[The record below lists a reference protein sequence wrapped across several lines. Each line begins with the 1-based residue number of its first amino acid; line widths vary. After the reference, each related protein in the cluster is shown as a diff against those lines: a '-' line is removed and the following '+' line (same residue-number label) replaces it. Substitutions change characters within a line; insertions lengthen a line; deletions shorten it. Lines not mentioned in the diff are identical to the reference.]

1 VALTPVPIPASEPAS
16 VAPVGSLARRALEVP
31 LLWKI
36 LAIDTAI
43 NVASYLVFRAAPPD
57 LAAEILVAS
66 LVVTLLL
73 NGFLVYW
80 ALVPLRRMEETAGR
94 VSRGDLAARVLPS
107 LLADRDIARIART
120 FNAILDH
127 VMADRVRLRQLA
139 AQVIRAGD
147 EERARIGRELHDSA
161 AQSLGAVDLML
172 GAAAQGAGDPALAE
186 RLRQIQRIAQDTLAE
201 VRVLSHHV
209 YPRVLD
215 DLGLVAALEWLVR
228 STREQTG
235 IAAHAESDV
244 PGEVPRQVAAV
255 LYRVA
260 QEAVRNAT
268 KHSDARTLSLRLA
281 REGASLV
288 LTVHDDGRGFDP
300 ELAMSTTSGLG
311 LFTMRERV
319 ALVDGD
325 LTVTSRAGAGT
336 RLVARVPAGGGA

>member
-1 VALTPVPIPASEPAS
+1 MAMTPAPVVPAVPAAPPPVPR
-16 VAPVGSLARRALEVP
+16 LARRALEVP

-36 LAIDTAI
+36 LAIDSAI
-43 NVASYLVFRAAPPD
+43 NVASYVVFRAAPPD

-80 ALVPLRRMEETAGR
+80 ALVPLRRVEETADR
-94 VSRGDLAARVLPS
+94 VSRGDLAARVRPS
-107 LLADRDIARIART
+107 LLADRDIARIGRT
-120 FNAILDH
+120 LNSVLDH

-172 GAAAQGAGDPALAE
+172 GAAAREADPLLAE
-186 RLRQIQRIAQDTLAE
+186 RLRQIQQIAQDTLAE
-201 VRVLSHHV
+201 IRVLSHHV

-215 DLGLVAALEWLVR
+215 DLGLMAALEWLAR

-235 IAAHAESDV
+235 IAAHAEAGV
-244 PGEVPRQVAAV
+244 AGEVPRESAAV

-260 QEAVRNAT
+260 QEAVRNVT
-268 KHSDARTLSLRLA
+268 KHSNARTLTLRLA

-288 LTVHDDGRGFDP
+288 LTVEDDGRGFDP

-319 ALVDGD
+319 ALVDGE
-325 LTVTSRAGAGT
+325 LTVRSGAGIGT
-336 RLVARVPAGGGA
+336 RLTARVPVTGIV

>member
-1 VALTPVPIPASEPAS
+1 VSLTPVPIPASEPAS
-16 VAPVGSLARRALEVP
+16 VVPVPSLARRALEVP

-36 LAIDTAI
+36 LAIDSVI
-43 NVASYLVFRAAPPD
+43 NVASYVIFRAAPPD
-57 LAAEILVAS
+57 LAAEILIAS
-66 LVVTLLL
+66 LVATLLL

-80 ALVPLRRMEETAGR
+80 ALVPLRRMEETADR
-94 VSRGDLAARVLPS
+94 VSRGDLAARVVPS
-107 LLADRDIARIART
+107 LLADRDIARIGRT
-120 FNAILDH
+120 MNTVLDH

-172 GAAAQGAGDPALAE
+172 GAAAQGAEDPALAA
-186 RLRQIQRIAQDTLAE
+186 RLRQIQQIAQDTLAE
-201 VRVLSHHV
+201 VRALSHHV

-215 DLGLVAALEWLVR
+215 DLGLVAALEWLAR

-235 IAAHAESDV
+235 IAAHAESHLT
-244 PGEVPRQVAAV
+244 GEVPRQVAAV

-260 QEAVRNAT
+260 QEAVRNVT
-268 KHSDARTLSLRLA
+268 KHSNARTLALRLA

-288 LTVHDDGRGFDP
+288 LTVTDDGRGFDP

-319 ALVDGD
+319 ALVDGT
-325 LTVTSRAGAGT
+325 LTVTSRSGT
-336 RLVARVPAGGGA
+336 GTELSARIPVGGA

>member
-1 VALTPVPIPASEPAS
+1 MALTPAPIVPSEPAAP
-16 VAPVGSLARRALEVP
+16 APVPRLARRALELP

-43 NVASYLVFRAAPPD
+43 NVASYVVFRAAPPD
-57 LAAEILVAS
+57 LAAEILIAS

-80 ALVPLRRMEETAGR
+80 ALVPLRRVEETADR
-94 VSRGDLAARVLPS
+94 VSRGDLAARVIPS
-107 LLADRDIARIART
+107 LLADRDIARIGRT
-120 FNAILDH
+120 LNTVLDH

-172 GAAAQGAGDPALAE
+172 GAAAQGTIDPAFAE
-186 RLRQIQRIAQDTLAE
+186 RLRQIQKIAQDTLTE
-201 VRVLSHHV
+201 IRVLSHQV

-215 DLGLVAALEWLVR
+215 DLGLVAALEWLAR

-235 IAAHAESDV
+235 IAAHAEV
-244 PGEVPRQVAAV
+244 GVTAEIPRPSAAV

-260 QEAVRNAT
+260 QEAVRNVT
-268 KHSDARTLSLRLA
+268 KHSNARTLTLRLA

-288 LTVHDDGRGFDP
+288 LTVEDDGRGFDP

-319 ALVDGD
+319 ALVDGQLS
-325 LTVTSRAGAGT
+325 LTSGVGTGT
-336 RLVARVPAGGGA
+336 RLIARVPVAGAV

>member
-1 VALTPVPIPASEPAS
+1 VSLTPVPIPASEPAS
-16 VAPVGSLARRALEVP
+16 VTPVPSLARRALEVP

-36 LAIDTAI
+36 LAIDSAI
-43 NVASYLVFRAAPPD
+43 NVASYVVFRAAPPD
-57 LAAEILVAS
+57 LAAEILIAS
-66 LVVTLLL
+66 LIVTLLL

-80 ALVPLRRMEETAGR
+80 ALVPLRRMEETADR
-94 VSRGDLAARVLPS
+94 VSRGDLAARVRPS
-107 LLADRDIARIART
+107 LLADRDIARIGRT
-120 FNAILDH
+120 LNAVLDH

-172 GAAAQGAGDPALAE
+172 GAAAQGAGDPASAE

-215 DLGLVAALEWLVR
+215 DLGLVAALEWLAR

-235 IAAHAESDV
+235 IAAHAESGV
-244 PGEVPRQVAAV
+244 TGELPRQVAAV

-260 QEAVRNAT
+260 QEAVRNVT

-288 LTVHDDGRGFDP
+288 LTVQDDGRGFDP

-325 LTVTSRAGAGT
+325 LTVTSRAGEGT
-336 RLVARVPAGGGA
+336 RLVARVPMGGGA